1 MYTFVYTYR
10 HKQSGKIN
18 SIKLFLLL
26 SRHIWRI
33 NTKRISIFYFM
44 LCCACWL
51 SHVQLFSTP
60 WAVAHQAPLSME
72 ILQARILEWIAMPSS
87 RGSSHP
93 RDQTQVSCTAGR
105 FFTIWVTKGK
115 PKNTGVGRISLL
127 HGIFPTQELKRDLVH
142 CRRILY
148 QLSYQGSP
156 LYFIHLYI
164 S

>member
-18 SIKLFLLL
+18 SIKFFLLL

-72 ILQARILEWIAMPSS
+72 ILQARILEWVVMAISRRFPNPGIEPRSPALQEDSLPSESPRGSPRILEWVEYPFSMGSS
-87 RGSSHP
+87 RP
-93 RDQTQVSCTAGR
+93 R
-105 FFTIWVTKGK
+105 
-115 PKNTGVGRISLL
+115 N
-127 HGIFPTQELKRDLVH
+127 
-142 CRRILY
+142 
-148 QLSYQGSP
+148 
-156 LYFIHLYI
+156 
-164 S
+164 